1 MDKRKLLDH
10 AEPIE
15 SLYQIIENRM
25 LLEIATILS
34 TGNGLIDLVE
44 GGAEYAP
51 HWRIEKLNQL
61 PQLNSNNIRMIAEHS
76 RKTEKQ
82 VRKQLEVAGFK
93 AVDDIEHAFKP
104 NPNVPSPRNS
114 SSLYQVI
121 DGYTSQA
128 TKSLNMVNA
137 TMINSIGQKYLDT
150 INIAVAGVIAGNDNL
165 AQTMQ
170 KVVDNIGSGA
180 TALIDKQG
188 NRWKPD
194 VYANTIIRSTISNT
208 ANSMQDA
215 RFDEYGVDLVQVTAH
230 GGARPLCAPYQGRIY
245 SRSGGHP
252 RYPDLGSTSMGQAAG
267 LFGINCGHFKFPYY
281 EGMSPIV
288 SKETLSDI
296 NENNDELYKQ
306 MQYQRSLENKIR
318 QSKREHAIAQ
328 KLGYQEEIDKANAR
342 TRKLQEDTRQFTEA
356 TGLRRRY
363 DREKLY

>member
-1 MDKRKLLDH
+1 MDKRKLLNH

-25 LLEIATILS
+25 LLEIAGILS
-34 TGNGLIDLVE
+34 TGNGIIDLVE

-61 PQLNSNNIRMIAEHS
+61 PQLNDNNIRMIAEHS

-82 VRKQLEVAGFK
+82 VREQLEAAGFQ
-93 AVDDIEHAFKP
+93 AVHDIEHAFQP
-104 NPNVPSPRNS
+104 DPNVPSPENS
-114 SSLYQVI
+114 SSLHQVI
-121 DGYTSQA
+121 DGYASQA

-137 TMINSIGQKYLDT
+137 TMINSVGQKYLDT
-150 INIAVAGVIAGNDNL
+150 INIAVADVIAGNDNL
-165 AQTMQ
+165 SQTMQ

-208 ANSMQDA
+208 ANSMQDK
-215 RFDEYGVDLVQVTAH
+215 RYDEYGVDLIQVTAH
-230 GGARPLCAPYQGRIY
+230 GGARPLCAPYQGKIY
-245 SRSGGHP
+245 SRSGSHP
-252 RYPDLGSTSMGQAAG
+252 RYPSLGSTSMGQAAG
-267 LFGINCGHFKFPYY
+267 LFGINCGHFSFPYY

-296 NENNDELYKQ
+296 NENNDQLYKQ
-306 MQYQRSLENKIR
+306 MQHQRALENRIR
-318 QSKREHAIAQ
+318 QSKREQAIA
-328 KLGYQEEIDKANAR
+328 KKIGHQEEIEKANKR
-342 TRKLQEDTRQFTEA
+342 VRKLQADTKQFTEA
-356 TGLRRRY
+356 AGLKRRY